1 VAWPTK
7 RVRGASPPHGPCGAS
22 PAWRSHR
29 ASHGTRLGGDWCGRR
44 LGEEREE
51 RGWEGIGVA
60 AGWERRER
68 RERRWMAKADSWEG
82 RGRLPRGK
90 VEPPEGNVA
99 GSEWGRGDGLWE
111 VGEKDLIL

>member
-1 VAWPTK
+1 
-7 RVRGASPPHGPCGAS
+7 
-22 PAWRSHR
+22 
-29 ASHGTRLGGDWCGRR
+29 
-44 LGEEREE
+44 
-51 RGWEGIGVA
+51 VA